1 MNYFFLYSQDS
12 AQVDYNTLSLFLLY
26 ISHIIPIFPV
36 QRIKNWMKR
45 MGGNSKGCFH
55 RMSFT
60 VIRTRHERTKK
71 RNKKKETVKKRKS
84 KEMKISFLSFCY
96 CCCCCLFK
104 NLPKVKFFLARF
116 QCLFIFIWRFIQ
128 WDMREWKRNIAERG
142 ERGKSTQKNV
152 VMRI

>member
-1 MNYFFLYSQDS
+1 MNYFFSIFTRLGTSWLQHSQSFFTLYLPHHPH
-12 AQVDYNTLSLFLLY
+12 LSR
-26 ISHIIPIFPV
+26 S
-36 QRIKNWMKR
+36 KNKELNWR
-45 MGGNSKGCFH
+45 EWGENSKRCFH

-142 ERGKSTQKNV
+142 KSTQKNV

>member
-36 QRIKNWMKR
+36 QRIKNWIEEN
-45 MGGNSKGCFH
+45 GGKIAKDVFIACLLQWSARVMN
-55 RMSFT
+55 
-60 VIRTRHERTKK
+60 ERKK

-128 WDMREWKRNIAERG
+128 WDMREWKRNIAEKE
-142 ERGKSTQKNV
+142 EREAKAHRK
-152 VMRI
+152 MW